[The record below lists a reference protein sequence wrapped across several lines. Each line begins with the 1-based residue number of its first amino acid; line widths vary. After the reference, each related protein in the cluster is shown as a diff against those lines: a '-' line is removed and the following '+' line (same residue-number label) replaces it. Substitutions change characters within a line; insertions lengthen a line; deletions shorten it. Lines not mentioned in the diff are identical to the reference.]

1 MKTESGAKNT
11 KKYRREVLLGDRRFA
26 KYQKDFLAAVLTD
39 EAYTIN
45 DALTKVNAFFERGE

>member
-1 MKTESGAKNT
+1 MKAEPGAKNT

-45 DALTKVNAFFERGE
+45 AALTKV